1 MSLYRPA
8 AFASDDQAA
17 IARLFDEHPFATL
30 ITAGAGEPQ
39 ISHLPLLHQREPAP
53 HGSLIGHMARANP
66 HWSHFGSGASL
77 AIFHGPHAYV
87 SPSWYAQPAIQVPT
101 WNYAVVHV
109 HGRAEIVADRAAT
122 LATLQQM
129 IARFEGGR
137 AAPWR
142 LQLEGA
148 RLDAMV
154 GAIVAFRSR
163 SSASTPNSSCRRTGT
178 KRTAGGSR
186 RRCEAKPMPTRPP
199 RQPGWIVRP
208 AAIDPVATARSASTS
223 GYGRRASTAR
233 EASPRWRSR
242 PDTCASRING
252 SSLRALPR
260 PGNGSC
266 CARMAWSGTSW

>member
-30 ITAGAGEPQ
+30 ITAGAGEPH
-39 ISHLPLLHQREPAP
+39 ISHLPLLRESEPAP
-53 HGSLIGHMARANP
+53 HGRLIGHMARANP
-66 HWSHFGSGASL
+66 HWNHFGNGTSL

-109 HGRAEIVADRAAT
+109 RGRATIVADRVTT
-122 LATLQQM
+122 LATLQKM
-129 IARFEGGR
+129 VARFEGSR

-154 GAIVAFRSR
+154 GAIVAFEIEIERIDAKFKLSQNRDEVDRRRVASALRSE
-163 SSASTPNSSCRRTGT
+163 AHADAIA
-178 KRTAGGSR
+178 TADWMDREGGS
-186 RRCEAKPMPTRPP
+186 E
-199 RQPGWIVRP
+199 
-208 AAIDPVATARSASTS
+208 
-223 GYGRRASTAR
+223 
-233 EASPRWRSR
+233 
-242 PDTCASRING
+242 
-252 SSLRALPR
+252 
-260 PGNGSC
+260 
-266 CARMAWSGTSW
+266 

>member
-17 IARLFDEHPFATL
+17 IARLFDAHPFATL
-30 ITAGAGEPQ
+30 ITPGPGEPQ
-39 ISHLPLLHQREPAP
+39 VSHLPLLYRREPGP

-109 HGRAEIVADRAAT
+109 HGRARIVTDRAAT

-154 GAIVAFRSR
+154 GAIVAFEIEIERIDAKFKLSQNR
-163 SSASTPNSSCRRTGT
+163 DEAD
-178 KRTAGGSR
+178 R
-186 RRCEAKPMPTRPP
+186 RRVASALRNEAY
-199 RQPGWIVRP
+199 
-208 AAIDPVATARSASTS
+208 ADATA
-223 GYGRRASTAR
+223 TADWMDR
-233 EASPRWRSR
+233 EA
-242 PDTCASRING
+242 G
-252 SSLRALPR
+252 SE
-260 PGNGSC
+260 
-266 CARMAWSGTSW
+266 

>member
-17 IARLFDEHPFATL
+17 IARLLDEHPFATL

-39 ISHLPLLHQREPAP
+39 ISHLPLLHQSGPAP

-87 SPSWYAQPAIQVPT
+87 SPSWYAQPATQVPT

-129 IARFEGGR
+129 VARFEGGR

-142 LQLEGA
+142 LQPEGA

-154 GAIVAFRSR
+154 GAIVAFRIEIERIDAKFKLSQ
-163 SSASTPNSSCRRTGT
+163 N
-178 KRTAGGSR
+178 KDEEDR
-186 RRCEAKPMPTRPP
+186 RRVASALRNEAY
-199 RQPGWIVRP
+199 
-208 AAIDPVATARSASTS
+208 ADATA
-223 GYGRRASTAR
+223 TAAWMDR
-233 EASPRWRSR
+233 EA
-242 PDTCASRING
+242 G
-252 SSLRALPR
+252 SD
-260 PGNGSC
+260 
-266 CARMAWSGTSW
+266 

>member
-1 MSLYRPA
+1 MSLYLPA

-30 ITAGAGEPQ
+30 ITPGPGEPQ
-39 ISHLPLLHQREPAP
+39 VSHLPLLYQRERGP

-66 HWSHFGSGASL
+66 HWNHLGSGASL

-87 SPSWYAQPAIQVPT
+87 SPSWYAQPAAQVPT

-109 HGRAEIVADRAAT
+109 HGRGAIVADRAVT

-154 GAIVAFRSR
+154 GAIVAFEIEIERIDAKFKLSQ
-163 SSASTPNSSCRRTGT
+163 NKDEGD
-178 KRTAGGSR
+178 R
-186 RRCEAKPMPTRPP
+186 RRVASALRSEAY
-199 RQPGWIVRP
+199 
-208 AAIDPVATARSASTS
+208 ADATA
-223 GYGRRASTAR
+223 TADWMDR
-233 EASPRWRSR
+233 EA
-242 PDTCASRING
+242 G
-252 SSLRALPR
+252 SE
-260 PGNGSC
+260 
-266 CARMAWSGTSW
+266 

>member
-39 ISHLPLLHQREPAP
+39 ISHLPLLRESEPGP
-53 HGSLIGHMARANP
+53 HGRLIGHMARANP
-66 HWSHFGSGASL
+66 HWNHFGNGASL

-109 HGRAEIVADRAAT
+109 RGRATIVADRATT
-122 LATLQQM
+122 LATLQKM
-129 IARFEGGR
+129 VARFESSR
-137 AAPWR
+137 PAPWR

-154 GAIVAFRSR
+154 GAIVAFEIEIERIDAKFKLSQNR
-163 SSASTPNSSCRRTGT
+163 DEAD
-178 KRTAGGSR
+178 R
-186 RRCEAKPMPTRPP
+186 RRVASALRSEAY
-199 RQPGWIVRP
+199 
-208 AAIDPVATARSASTS
+208 ADAIATADWMD
-223 GYGRRASTAR
+223 R
-233 EASPRWRSR
+233 EA
-242 PDTCASRING
+242 G
-252 SSLRALPR
+252 VE
-260 PGNGSC
+260 
-266 CARMAWSGTSW
+266 

>member
-17 IARLFDEHPFATL
+17 IARLFDAHPFATL
-30 ITAGAGEPQ
+30 ITPGPGEPQ
-39 ISHLPLLHQREPAP
+39 VSHLPLLYRREPGP
-53 HGSLIGHMARANP
+53 HGSLIGQMARANP
-66 HWSHFGSGASL
+66 HWSHFGSGAAL

-109 HGRAEIVADRAAT
+109 HGRAEVVADRTAT

-154 GAIVAFRSR
+154 GAIVAFEIEIERIDAKFKLSQNR
-163 SSASTPNSSCRRTGT
+163 DEAD
-178 KRTAGGSR
+178 R
-186 RRCEAKPMPTRPP
+186 RRVASALRNEAY
-199 RQPGWIVRP
+199 
-208 AAIDPVATARSASTS
+208 ADATA
-223 GYGRRASTAR
+223 TADWMDR
-233 EASPRWRSR
+233 EA
-242 PDTCASRING
+242 G
-252 SSLRALPR
+252 SE
-260 PGNGSC
+260 
-266 CARMAWSGTSW
+266 